1 METRRIDRN
10 ALARLPLVS
19 VGVVLVL
26 LLVFL
31 VVEFGYA
38 SQRDEVNEQLREVV
52 YSAINNPMVQI
63 DPRLLPVIRG
73 VLPDFESNELFDFL
87 KNGRGKRKRAE
98 QQQKF
103 DAQVSRA
110 FSALDSHPYRQLGL
124 VPARPALAGFL
135 AHFLVHA
142 GWVHLLATALLIVLA
157 GGLLEPLWGRGV
169 FAVAGLCAGLAGA
182 AAFCGVHAGADRA
195 LVGASALASGLVAA
209 VVVRFRSQEV
219 DLLGWLSP
227 FVAADL
233 RVPAWGLGVAWLA
246 YEAALGWASQGAL
259 PGGVDNAVGY
269 TAQAVGAAVG
279 GLLPLG
285 IARLGLEQRFG
296 RGAPAVV
303 ERPKPV
309 SSFDFQRVV
318 KLRASGDA
326 DSAYALLLAET
337 RRSAR
342 NRDAVTTFWEM
353 AVQREEPERAA
364 PAMLG
369 LIREELRRG
378 AGEVAVAHWLELT
391 RHAPGIAPGRA
402 TLVRLI
408 PLIRRVDGD
417 ESATVALRQAVDP
430 ERDGPGAALLCGFA
444 RLAVDLDREIA
455 VDVAER
461 GLAEE
466 DLDEVQ
472 RAELEAILARFPKE
486 RAFAPVEAK
495 DLPVN
500 AFFEEQDRSGF
511 GEVGDLME
519 FGGPGS
525 AFPSHRVL
533 AAVPVALESDGLAL
547 DVPGQESVRIAY
559 SGISA
564 IAVAG
569 VRGLGAKPVVL
580 VDLFFA
586 DGAAEES
593 ELRIYRF
600 RSDQFD
606 PRRLVPNAPAPFEA
620 LRGMVE
626 ALLERSQAR
635 PLPDPNSARANPM
648 KMFESLEAYES
659 DLSTRLDV

>member
-1 METRRIDRN
+1 METRQIDRS

-19 VGVVLVL
+19 VGVVLVML
-26 LLVFL
+26 LAFL

-52 YSAINNPMVQI
+52 DSAIDDPMVQI
-63 DPRLLPVIRG
+63 DPRLLPVIRDA
-73 VLPDFESNELFDFL
+73 LPGFEGNELFAFL
-87 KNGRGKRKRAE
+87 KNGRGKRKGTE

-103 DAQVSRA
+103 DAQVWRA
-110 FSALDSHPYRQLGL
+110 FSALDSYPYRQLGL
-124 VPARPALAGFL
+124 VPARPALAGFF
-135 AHFLVHA
+135 AHFLIHA
-142 GWVHLLATALLIVLA
+142 GWAHLLATALLIVLA

-169 FAVAGLCAGLAGA
+169 FAVGGLCAGLAGA

-195 LVGASALASGLVAA
+195 LVGASAVASGLVAA

-227 FVAADL
+227 FGAAEL

-246 YEAALGWASQGAL
+246 YEAALGWASQGVL

-285 IARLGLEQRFG
+285 IARLGLEQRLG

-303 ERPKPV
+303 ERPKPI
-309 SSFDFQRVV
+309 SSFDFQRVLE
-318 KLRASGDA
+318 LRTSGDA

-369 LIREELRRG
+369 LICEELRRG
-378 AGEVAVAHWLELT
+378 AGEVAVAHWLELA
-391 RHAPGIAPGRA
+391 RHAPGIVPGQA

-417 ESATVALRQAVDP
+417 ESAMVALRQAVDP
-430 ERDGPGAALLCGFA
+430 ERDGPGAALLCSFA

-472 RAELEAILARFPKE
+472 RTELEAILARFPKE

-500 AFFEEQDRSGF
+500 TFFEEQDRSGF
-511 GEVGDLME
+511 GDGGDLTQ
-519 FGGPGS
+519 FGAPGD
-525 AFPSHRVL
+525 AFPCHLVTP
-533 AAVPVALESDGLAL
+533 AAPVALES
-547 DVPGQESVRIAY
+547 ESLVLEIE
-559 SGISA
+559 SGGFRSVSYTA
-564 IAVAG
+564 VSVVCVAG
-569 VRGLGAKPVVL
+569 VRGLGPRPIVV
-580 VDLFFA
+580 VDVFA
-586 DGAAEES
+586 TDPANS
-593 ELRIYRF
+593 EIGLCIYRL
-600 RSDQFD
+600 RCDRFD
-606 PRRLVPNAPAPFEA
+606 PRRLVYDEKDQMVA
-620 LRGMVE
+620 LQSFLE
-626 ALLERSQAR
+626 QILERTQAR
-635 PLPDPNSARANPM
+635 PLPDPAAARANPV
-648 KMFESLEAYES
+648 KVFESLEAYQAWASE
-659 DLSTRLDV
+659 RLDV